1 MRPVKDLYKPAS
13 RPGTQRKGKPERMTG
28 HPERA
33 AFCMECPHPWE
44 PCVKRCKEYR
54 QKFGRGGE

>member
-33 AFCMECPHPWE
+33 AFCLICMNDTC
-44 PCVKRCKEYR
+44 KGTCKEFKDR
-54 QKFGRGGE
+54 FGR